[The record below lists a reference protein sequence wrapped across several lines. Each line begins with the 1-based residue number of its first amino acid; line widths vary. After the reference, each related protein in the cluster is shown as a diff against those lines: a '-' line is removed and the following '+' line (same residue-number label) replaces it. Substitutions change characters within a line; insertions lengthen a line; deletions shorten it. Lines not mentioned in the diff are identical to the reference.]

1 MYLIGN
7 IKKLTYFN
15 AYSSSA
21 VVTAHPPTVTQ
32 QQQQQTRVMHQLAS
46 QSRDPITKA
55 VATNIVG
62 VQRHG
67 QATGKE
73 KYYFKITAS
82 VNV

>member
-1 MYLIGN
+1 
-7 IKKLTYFN
+7 
-15 AYSSSA
+15 
-21 VVTAHPPTVTQ
+21 
-32 QQQQQTRVMHQLAS
+32 MHQLAS

-82 VNV
+82 VNVYHIVATNTSNIT